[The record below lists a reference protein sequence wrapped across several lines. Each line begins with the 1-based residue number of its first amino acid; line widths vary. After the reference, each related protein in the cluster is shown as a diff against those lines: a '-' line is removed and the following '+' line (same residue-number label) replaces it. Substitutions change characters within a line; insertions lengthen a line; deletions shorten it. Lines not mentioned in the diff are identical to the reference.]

1 MTRPTRVTAAGL
13 KRLQQSLEREQER
26 LEEARAYVRDQME
39 ANEAENLGLVEAQQ
53 QLSAVEERIEELK
66 NILDGAQVIS
76 QEGGQHDRVQLGDHV
91 LLKDLQSGRELR
103 AQLVS
108 PVEVAPAVQG
118 VVQISSDSPV
128 GRKLEGSQAGDTF
141 EVTVGRRQVQY
152 QVQSIEAKG

>member
-53 QLSAVEERIEELK
+53 QLSAVEERIEELR

-91 LLKDLQSGRELR
+91 LLKDIQSGRELR

-128 GRKLEGSQAGDTF
+128 GRKLEGAQAGDTF

-152 QVQSIEAKG
+152 QVQTIEAKG

>member
-1 MTRPTRVTAAGL
+1 MKITAAGW

-53 QLSAVEERIEELK
+53 QLAAVEERIEELRSV
-66 NILDGAQVIS
+66 LDAAQVIS
-76 QEGGQHDRVQLGDHV
+76 VEGGQHDCVELGDYV

-108 PVEVAPAVQG
+108 PVEVAPTTQG

-128 GRKLEGSQAGDTF
+128 GRKLEGAKAGDSF
-141 EVTVGRRQVQY
+141 EVTVGRRQAQY
-152 QVQSIEAKG
+152 QVHSIETKA